1 MYYSEPDFG
10 FDETH
15 RLLSEQVTQFA
26 RREIAPRAAQIDL
39 DNEFPQR
46 LWQTMGNLG
55 LLGVTA
61 PAEYGG
67 AGLGYLAQTL
77 IMEGLSRASG
87 SVALSYGAHANLC
100 VNQLVRN
107 ASTEQKQ
114 QYLPDLIAGRAVG
127 ALAMSEP
134 NAGSDVMS
142 MQLKATPDGNG
153 YRLNGHKMWITNGP
167 DADLIIVYA
176 KTRQS
181 PKHPLITAFL
191 VEGSNPGLSRLNKL
205 DKLGMRGSNTCEL
218 CFDDC
223 YVPESAILGAIHKG
237 TEVLMSGL
245 DYERLILAGGPT
257 GLMLAALDTCLPY
270 CRKRQQ
276 FGRAIGEFELVQGK
290 LADMYSQTS
299 AARAYLYTLARAA
312 DTGALQRKDAAGVIL
327 YCAERATQIALDA
340 IQLLGANGYMSEYPC
355 GRILRDA
362 KLYEIGAG
370 TSEIRRMLIGRELM
384 LGH

>member
-1 MYYSEPDFG
+1 MFYTEPDFG
-10 FDETH
+10 LDETH
-15 RLLSEQVTQFA
+15 RLLAEQVTQFA
-26 RREIAPRAAQIDL
+26 RREIAPLAAQIDL
-39 DNEFPQR
+39 DNQFPQP
-46 LWQTMGNLG
+46 LWRAMGALG

-61 PAEYGG
+61 PEEYGG
-67 AGLGYLAQTL
+67 AGLGYLAQSL
-77 IMEGLSRASG
+77 IMEALSRASG

-107 ASTEQKQ
+107 GSDIQKQ
-114 QYLPDLIAGRAVG
+114 QFLPDLISGKTVG

-142 MQLKATPDGNG
+142 MQLKATPEGSG

-167 DADLIIVYA
+167 DADLLIVYA
-176 KTRQS
+176 KTSTS
-181 PKHPLITAFL
+181 PDHPAITAFL
-191 VEGSNPGLSRLNKL
+191 VEGNNPGLTRLNKL

-223 YVPESAILGAIHKG
+223 YVAETAILGARDKG

-245 DYERLILAGGPT
+245 DYERLVLAAGPV
-257 GLMLAALDTCLPY
+257 GLMQAALDTCLPY
-270 CRKRQQ
+270 CRERHQ
-276 FGRAIGEFELVQGK
+276 FGKPIGEFELVQGK
-290 LADMYSQTS
+290 LADMYSRTT

-312 DTGALQRKDAAGVIL
+312 DTGPLQRKDAAGVIL
-327 YCAERATQIALDA
+327 YCAELATQIALDA
-340 IQLLGANGYMSEYPC
+340 IQLLGANGYMNEYPC